1 MQNIYKFE
9 VRPKAKNE
17 NIVQGDKYR
26 ITLLTEGLMRL
37 EYSDDGIFEDRATGF
52 AFYRDFPK
60 TDFRVVK
67 TADGIEIH
75 TSRLHLVYN
84 EREFSSEGLSIQ
96 VKGNLSAYHSIWHY
110 GEVGGHPFLPQLEG
124 TARTLDMADGAIPLE
139 SGIVS
144 TTGYAVLDD
153 SATQILLEDGWIEPR
168 KKGIQ
173 DIYFFGYGHDYKD
186 ALKDFYYL
194 SGNTPMLP
202 RFALGNWWSRYYRY
216 TETTYLELMERF
228 EKENLPFTVAVID
241 MDWHLVD
248 IDPKYGSGW
257 TGYTWNKELFP
268 DPKRFLERLHEKGM
282 HTALNVHPADGVR
295 GHEEMYQE
303 MAGELGVDY
312 EKEDPI
318 ICDPANPDYLEAYF
332 KYLHHSREEEGVDF
346 WWIDWQQGS
355 HCKVEGLDPLWIFN
369 HYHFLDNKRNG
380 KRPMTFSRYAG
391 PGSHRYPIGFSGDTW
406 ITWDSLDFQPYF
418 TASATNIGYGW
429 WSHDIGG
436 HMGGCKDDEMTARW
450 VQSGLYSP
458 IMRLHSAYSEFNGKE
473 PWRFKAETEVVM
485 GEALRQ
491 RHRMIPYLYTMNYRA
506 YKDGLPLV
514 LPMYYEYPN
523 ANEAYQV
530 KNQFLFGTEM
540 LVAPITSKRIPGLNV
555 AEVKVW
561 LPEGIWHDIYTGII
575 YDGNRI
581 LNMYRD
587 LNSVPVL
594 AKAGAIL
601 PFTDEINAVQAVKN
615 PSELRLKVYSGADGS
630 FELYEDD
637 NETCGYEQADC
648 VKTNFK
654 YTEAD
659 GVEFVIGPVRGNLS
673 LIPSMRS
680 YTVELHGFK
689 REAQREVT
697 VTVDGEQIE
706 ALTSYDSDK
715 HTLTVQVPATSVT
728 KEIRIVIDKT
738 LCWLKNDVNN
748 ACFRFLNQAEIA
760 FYLKDQIYEMIQKEN
775 RLPVLIAGL
784 HTMNL
789 DDKLLSALLEL
800 ITAKVDL

>member
-9 VRPKAKNE
+9 VRPKAINE

-26 ITLLTEGLMRL
+26 ITLLTEGLVRL

-60 TDFRVVK
+60 TDFRAVK

-110 GEVGGHPFLPQLEG
+110 GEEGGHPFLPQLEG

-173 DIYFFGYGHDYKD
+173 DIYFFGYGHDYKE

-268 DPKRFLERLHEKGM
+268 NPKRFLERLHEKGM

-332 KYLHHSREEEGVDF
+332 KYLHHPREEEGVDF

-355 HCKVEGLDPLWIFN
+355 YCKVEGLDPLWIFN

-380 KRPMTFSRYAG
+380 KRPMD
-391 PGSHRYPIGFSGDTW
+391 DT
-406 ITWDSLDFQPYF
+406 ISVYHELQ
-418 TASATNIGYGW
+418 
-429 WSHDIGG
+429 
-436 HMGGCKDDEMTARW
+436 
-450 VQSGLYSP
+450 GL
-458 IMRLHSAYSEFNGKE
+458 
-473 PWRFKAETEVVM
+473 
-485 GEALRQ
+485 
-491 RHRMIPYLYTMNYRA
+491 
-506 YKDGLPLV
+506 
-514 LPMYYEYPN
+514 
-523 ANEAYQV
+523 
-530 KNQFLFGTEM
+530 
-540 LVAPITSKRIPGLNV
+540 
-555 AEVKVW
+555 
-561 LPEGIWHDIYTGII
+561 
-575 YDGNRI
+575 
-581 LNMYRD
+581 
-587 LNSVPVL
+587 
-594 AKAGAIL
+594 
-601 PFTDEINAVQAVKN
+601 
-615 PSELRLKVYSGADGS
+615 
-630 FELYEDD
+630 
-637 NETCGYEQADC
+637 
-648 VKTNFK
+648 
-654 YTEAD
+654 
-659 GVEFVIGPVRGNLS
+659 
-673 LIPSMRS
+673 
-680 YTVELHGFK
+680 
-689 REAQREVT
+689 
-697 VTVDGEQIE
+697 
-706 ALTSYDSDK
+706 
-715 HTLTVQVPATSVT
+715 
-728 KEIRIVIDKT
+728 
-738 LCWLKNDVNN
+738 
-748 ACFRFLNQAEIA
+748 
-760 FYLKDQIYEMIQKEN
+760 
-775 RLPVLIAGL
+775 
-784 HTMNL
+784 
-789 DDKLLSALLEL
+789 
-800 ITAKVDL
+800 